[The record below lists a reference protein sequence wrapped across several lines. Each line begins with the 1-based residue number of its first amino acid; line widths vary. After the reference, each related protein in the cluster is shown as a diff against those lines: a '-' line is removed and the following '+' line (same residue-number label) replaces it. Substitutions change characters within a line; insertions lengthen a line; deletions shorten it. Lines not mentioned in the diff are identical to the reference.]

1 MCKETDIEYL
11 INVFWFANK
20 VCGSHTKYEYQITP
34 VNIIFVTWNL
44 TYVSH
49 IFFHAE
55 CKYVITITVL
65 PTVLCD
71 RIF

>member
-34 VNIIFVTWNL
+34 VNIIFVT
-44 TYVSH
+44 
-49 IFFHAE
+49 
-55 CKYVITITVL
+55 
-65 PTVLCD
+65 
-71 RIF
+71 